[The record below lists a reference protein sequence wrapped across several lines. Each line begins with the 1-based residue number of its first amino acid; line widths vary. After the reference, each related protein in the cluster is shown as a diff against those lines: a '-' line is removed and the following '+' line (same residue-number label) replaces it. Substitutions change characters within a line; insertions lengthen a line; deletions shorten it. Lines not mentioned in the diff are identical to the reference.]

1 MASTLAAWE
10 CLLAGGGGRM
20 TKTMSKHTGFA
31 HDFYRSIAWQNCRS
45 AYALSKAGLCER
57 CLLAGLYS
65 PGRQVHHK
73 VRLTPENITDPAV
86 ALNWDNLELLCW
98 ECHKQEHEHK
108 SIARRRRYSM
118 DEDGALLIPPP

>member
-1 MASTLAAWE
+1 
-10 CLLAGGGGRM
+10 
-20 TKTMSKHTGFA
+20 MSKQTGFA

-57 CLLAGLYS
+57 CLRNGLYS

-73 VRLTPENITDPAV
+73 VRLTPENITNPAV

-98 ECHKQEHEHK
+98 ECHKQEHERK
-108 SIARRRRYSM
+108 TKKARRYSLN
-118 DEDGALLIPPP
+118 EDGALLIDSPLS